1 MNTTS
6 FRLLMPVLAVM
17 VPSAWGQSPAAAKIL
32 DIDSRTTL
40 RFSQIT
46 GPGRDASFYKCGTFI
61 TSEPAMYLRKDLPR
75 GWKAGGEFRP
85 RLTNDRLTDLRG
97 LSVETLSMEVKNS
110 SHVFSMGDYFAV
122 LSQYSMSQLLKG
134 FAYQRN
140 FRDEEN
146 YVRAAFGTFDGM
158 WDYVYKEDPNEP
170 IDRNGGGVRGQL
182 SREKYRLG
190 LNWGVVHDD
199 RTDPVRRRTNESAYY
214 QNVGA
219 FDWEWR
225 PGAVTLDGEHAV
237 MSTSLAPYEGERRK
251 NEGHAERVR
260 AQTTV
265 LGARLMAS
273 FENVAPGFQPLAGS
287 ATPDRR
293 RYNLQLS
300 RRLSPVWQAFA
311 KFGLSHDSIE
321 NSSARTR
328 TTNTNYDLG
337 VTRTRL
343 FGRKESESSLAWH
356 RTLTDTHNYS
366 RDRSVD
372 RLQFTLADQ
381 LTRTLRGRFLF
392 EPTIDKEHV
401 SGADALNYLYEVRV
415 SDRRRLPKSW
425 TLNSALSGRRRE
437 TENPATMGY
446 DFQHGANARVDL
458 ARPGGFQ
465 TGVEF
470 DLTGMDP
477 FAGTQSRITRL
488 RAFIE
493 FKPKLPGDATTTL
506 EYSNADYWFSDAARD
521 YTEQHFKISLNWRI

>member
-1 MNTTS
+1 
-6 FRLLMPVLAVM
+6 
-17 VPSAWGQSPAAAKIL
+17 
-32 DIDSRTTL
+32 
-40 RFSQIT
+40 
-46 GPGRDASFYKCGTFI
+46 
-61 TSEPAMYLRKDLPR
+61 
-75 GWKAGGEFRP
+75 
-85 RLTNDRLTDLRG
+85 
-97 LSVETLSMEVKNS
+97 
-110 SHVFSMGDYFAV
+110 
-122 LSQYSMSQLLKG
+122 MSQLLKG
-134 FAYQRN
+134 AAYQRN

-170 IDRNGGGVRGQL
+170 IDHNGGGIRGQL

-199 RTDPVRRRTNESAYY
+199 RTDPVRRRTSETAFY

-219 FDWEWR
+219 FDWEWHL
-225 PGAVTLDGEHAV
+225 GLFTLDGEHAV
-237 MSTSLAPYEGERRK
+237 MSTTRAPYVGDK
-251 NEGHAERVR
+251 QQNQGHAQRAR
-260 AQTTV
+260 AQAAI
-265 LGARLMAS
+265 LGARVMAS
-273 FENVAPGFQPLAGS
+273 FENVAPGFLPLAGS

-311 KFGLSHDSIE
+311 KFSLSHDNIE

-343 FGRKESESSLAWH
+343 FGRKQFESSLAWH

-372 RLQFTLADQ
+372 RLAFSVSDQ
-381 LTRTLRGRFLF
+381 LTKTLRGRFLF
-392 EPTIDKEHV
+392 EPAIDKEHV
-401 SGADALNYLYEVRV
+401 SGADSLNYLYEVKV

-425 TLNSALSGRRRE
+425 ALNSTLSGRRRE
-437 TENPATMGY
+437 TENPVNMGY
-446 DFQHGANARVDL
+446 DLQHGANARVEL
-458 ARPGGFQ
+458 SRPGGFQ
-465 TGVEF
+465 TGAEF

-477 FAGTQSRITRL
+477 FAGTKSRITRL
-488 RAFIE
+488 RAFVE

-506 EYSNADYWFSDAARD
+506 EYNNVDNWFSDSARD
-521 YTEQHFKISLNWRI
+521 YTEHHYEISLNWRI